1 MPLNQYFYSTAT
13 GTQGSPNEQDLLADL
28 VEESIQIWGQE
39 FVYMPRQLVG
49 KDEILGEDRLSKF
62 TYAYPLEMYVE
73 TPQGFVGQ
81 GEFVSKF
88 GLYIEQSIQVSVSRR
103 RWSQVVATAG
113 KAILSERPAEGDLL
127 YYPITKRLFEIKY
140 VEKETNFYQLGSLPT
155 WKMTIELF
163 QYASEKL
170 DTNIPEIDAFED
182 ANSMDESIIETT
194 PTQDIDDQNSYG
206 DNTEIDLKSTG
217 VVVTKPKLL

>member
-113 KAILSERPAEGDLL
+113 TSILSERPAEGDLL

>member
-13 GTQGSPNEQDLLADL
+13 GTQGSLNEQDLLADL

-113 KAILSERPAEGDLL
+113 TPILSERPAEGDLL

>member
-13 GTQGSPNEQDLLADL
+13 GTQGSLNEQDLLADL